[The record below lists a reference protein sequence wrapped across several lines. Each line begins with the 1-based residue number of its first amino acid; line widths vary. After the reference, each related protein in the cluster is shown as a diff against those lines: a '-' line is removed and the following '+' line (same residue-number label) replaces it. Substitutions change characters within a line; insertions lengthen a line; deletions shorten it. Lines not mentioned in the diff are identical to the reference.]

1 MSEKRQHRRVS
12 CLVEAQVLC
21 RDEDVHWNVHLTA
34 ISEGGCFVNTLVPL
48 EEGSP
53 VSLKVNDGSGSLEIH
68 GKILYGQPSIGS
80 AIAFD
85 PMDNSLQLQIQK
97 IIANAEA

>member
-12 CLVEAQVLC
+12 CLVEAQAWG
-21 RDEDVHWNVHLTA
+21 RDKDVHWNVHLTA

-53 VSLKVNDGSGSLEIH
+53 VSLKVKDGSGSLEIP

-85 PMDNSLQLQIQK
+85 PMDNSVRLKIQN
-97 IIANAEA
+97 IIARGEA